1 VGTKDEDW
9 EQQGLSSQVN
19 SEGFLVGTKDE
30 DWNLLRPSSQ
40 VKSEKLTAANNV
52 LMQLRW

>member
-1 VGTKDEDW
+1 MGTKDEDW